1 VTRYPGS
8 FGCFRKRRCIFVN
21 AKPDT
26 KARLPDWERVL
37 SEAAR
42 FQRHFP
48 DAVFAGETAAA
59 LYAGHRYS
67 FDVDHVLIDLRDRF
81 ERVLSN
87 LNRFRVGPRPVC
99 GFLFSLLVR

>member
-1 VTRYPGS
+1 M
-8 FGCFRKRRCIFVN
+8 N

-48 DAVFAGETAAA
+48 DAVLVGETAAA

-81 ERVLSN
+81 ERVLEQLEQISGWTTARMRLPVLTLGS
-87 LNRFRVGPRPVC
+87 LNGIET
-99 GFLFSLLVR
+99 GVR